1 MTGGLSQLVRCI
13 ASVAEDTPIADRYHD
28 ALDASDAFIAE
39 CDRIQAAHRSDCL
52 ARYGEDIFGDGK

>member
-1 MTGGLSQLVRCI
+1 MTGGLSQFVRCI

-39 CDRIQAAHRSDCL
+39 CDRVRSAHRSDCL

>member
-1 MTGGLSQLVRCI
+1 MTGGLSQFVRCI
-13 ASVAEDTPIADRYHD
+13 ASVAEDTPIADRFHA